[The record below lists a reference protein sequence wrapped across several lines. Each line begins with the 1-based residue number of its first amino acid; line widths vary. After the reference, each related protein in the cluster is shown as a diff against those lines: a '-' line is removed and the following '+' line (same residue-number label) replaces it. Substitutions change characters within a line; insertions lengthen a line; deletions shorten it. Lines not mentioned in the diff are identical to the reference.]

1 MSTFSFSAAA
11 PASGSG
17 GGSGG
22 SSNDDDDDNKKLRE
36 ELLNMRLEN
45 AKLMAENENLQA
57 KISTPSVT
65 SQLQVMLLL
74 VYISFSY

>member
-45 AKLMAENENLQA
+45 AKLMAEKENLEA
-57 KISTPSVT
+57 KISAPSVT